1 MKVNVI
7 KNLVL
12 TAGVILGISLACGK
26 TAFASEPVI
35 LPASSEEPS
44 EGCVFLGVEGEYI
57 TQAEAALKRINEIR
71 KEACDEGVKNPDT
84 NKPLTAAD
92 YKPMVWSEDLEYI
105 ARIRAAEA
113 CILMEHTRPNGSLCF
128 NLSSPGGVSSQGE
141 NLAWNWGFD
150 MLTGIEQW
158 YGEKSIWVNGGSG
171 VTGHYTSMI
180 SPTFQLVGLGT
191 FWSNEGSYR
200 NTTCAEFMEKTSLSQ
215 KQGEAVSSCIQT
227 VEVKN
232 SYIKSLS
239 CNMEDRIAIGKE
251 QKLEVRAAT
260 SLGKNNKGEFR
271 LLKPIAWSVDDTE
284 VAMLSADNILTGVSK
299 GTTTVTAASG
309 GITCSSEI
317 TVYCEHEEVI
327 DEGKDATCTETG
339 LTEGKHC
346 SKCGEVLVKQEVI
359 PAGHKEVIEEAKAA
373 TCTEPGLTEGRYCKV
388 CKEIF
393 AVQEEIPALGHR
405 EVDTDEQA
413 PTCTEP
419 GFMPGSRCS
428 VCGMTMSG
436 RDEIAPMGHS
446 FGPWKTVKKAQP
458 GIAGRKERV
467 CSVCGGTE
475 EEKIPALKSENMKV
489 SSIRIS
495 TPLSYQIAAGKS
507 VTLKAS
513 VIPDSAAEQGV
524 VWSSSNPKVAKVNQK
539 GKVTVLKRSGGK
551 KAVITAAA
559 KDGSGVK
566 ASVIIKSMKGAVKS
580 ISLSGKKSVKA
591 GKSVKLKAK
600 VKASKGANKKL
611 IWKSSNSQA
620 ATVSGSGKVTAK
632 RSAKG
637 KKVKITAMAADG
649 SGKKKSLTIKIK

>member
-1 MKVNVI
+1 M
-7 KNLVL
+7 
-12 TAGVILGISLACGK
+12 
-26 TAFASEPVI
+26 F
-35 LPASSEEPS
+35 
-44 EGCVFLGVEGEYI
+44 F
-57 TQAEAALKRINEIR
+57 
-71 KEACDEGVKNPDT
+71 
-84 NKPLTAAD
+84 
-92 YKPMVWSEDLEYI
+92 
-105 ARIRAAEA
+105 
-113 CILMEHTRPNGSLCF
+113 
-128 NLSSPGGVSSQGE
+128 GG
-141 NLAWNWGFD
+141 
-150 MLTGIEQW
+150 
-158 YGEKSIWVNGGSG
+158 
-171 VTGHYTSMI
+171 
-180 SPTFQLVGLGT
+180 
-191 FWSNEGSYR
+191 
-200 NTTCAEFMEKTSLSQ
+200 
-215 KQGEAVSSCIQT
+215 
-227 VEVKN
+227 
-232 SYIKSLS
+232 
-239 CNMEDRIAIGKE
+239 
-251 QKLEVRAAT
+251 
-260 SLGKNNKGEFR
+260 
-271 LLKPIAWSVDDTE
+271 
-284 VAMLSADNILTGVSK
+284 
-299 GTTTVTAASG
+299 SG

-346 SKCGEVLVKQEVI
+346 SKCGEILVKQEVI

-373 TCTEPGLTEGRYCKV
+373 TCTEPGLTEGRYCEV

-419 GFMPGSRCS
+419 GFTPGSRCS